1 MMAAAHPL
9 LLTERLPPL
18 RGRLTPDAPLAQ
30 LTWFRVGGPA
40 ELLFRPA
47 DIDDLL
53 DFLAG
58 KPADVPVTVIGVA
71 SNLLVRD
78 GGIRGVVLRL
88 ARGFAEIAAHGDEVE
103 AGSAALDVNVARV
116 AADAGIGGLEFLVG
130 VPGTIGGAVRM
141 NAGAYGRE
149 IKDVLVWAELALPG
163 GRLVRLTA
171 DELGLSYRRSR
182 LPAGA
187 VVTRARLRG
196 RAAPPAEVLARMG
209 EIQAQRQA
217 TQPIRSRTGGSTF
230 ANPPGHKAW
239 QLIDAAGCRGLTV
252 GEAQVSEQHC
262 NFLINLGA
270 ARAADIEALGEEVR
284 RRVLAQSGISLEWEI
299 KIVGERA

>member
-1 MMAAAHPL
+1 MAAAHPL
-9 LLTERLPPL
+9 LLLDRLPPL

-30 LTWFRVGGPA
+30 LTWFRVGGAA

-47 DIDDLL
+47 DVDDLL
-53 DFLAG
+53 AFLAA
-58 KPADVPVTVIGVA
+58 KPPEVPLTVIGVA

-78 GGIRGVVLRL
+78 GGIAGVVLRL
-88 ARGFAEIAAHGDEVE
+88 ARGFAEIRAEGDEVE
-103 AGSAALDVNVARV
+103 AGAAALDLNVARV
-116 AADAGIGGLEFLVG
+116 AAEAGIGGLEFLCG
-130 VPGTIGGAVRM
+130 VPGTVGGAVRM

-149 IKDVLVWAELALPG
+149 TKDVLVWAELALPG

-182 LPAGA
+182 LPEGA
-187 VVTRARLRG
+187 VVTRARFKG
-196 RAAPPAEVLARMG
+196 EPKPAADVLARMG

-239 QLIDAAGCRGLTV
+239 QLIDAAGCRGLRV

-262 NFLINLGA
+262 NFLINLGGA
-270 ARAADIEALGEEVR
+270 IAADIETLGEEVR
-284 RRVLAQSGISLEWEI
+284 RRVKAQSGIELEWEI
-299 KIVGERA
+299 KIVGKPA